1 MSKMKVRK
9 KADVKKITVSTELY
23 DRLFACAMNVWEIE
37 KEQLATNGICPKA
50 KKHSGMT
57 DKEIVKSIQSNPPC
71 PETITS
77 MAVTAL
83 EKKIEEHNNLKA
95 SSQTLH

>member
-9 KADVKKITVSTELY
+9 KADVKKLTVSTELY
-23 DRLFACAMNVWEIE
+23 DRLFTCAMKVWEIE
-37 KEQLATNGICPKA
+37 REQLATNGICPEA
-50 KKHSGMT
+50 KKESGMT

-71 PETITS
+71 PEAITT

>member
-1 MSKMKVRK
+1 MSKTKVRK
-9 KADVKKITVSTELY
+9 KADVKKLTVSTELY

-37 KEQLATNGICPKA
+37 KEQLATDGICPEA

-71 PETITS
+71 PETITT

>member
-50 KKHSGMT
+50 KKYSGMT

-71 PETITS
+71 PETITT